1 LPDLKNTKKPGPKP
15 PGLFYFPPTTPLTPN
30 SPPLLKLNF
39 KSYRLLFHVDGI
51 RTASS
56 SGAA

>member
-30 SPPLLKLNF
+30 SPPLLKLNL
-39 KSYRLLFHVDGI
+39 R
-51 RTASS
+51 
-56 SGAA
+56 